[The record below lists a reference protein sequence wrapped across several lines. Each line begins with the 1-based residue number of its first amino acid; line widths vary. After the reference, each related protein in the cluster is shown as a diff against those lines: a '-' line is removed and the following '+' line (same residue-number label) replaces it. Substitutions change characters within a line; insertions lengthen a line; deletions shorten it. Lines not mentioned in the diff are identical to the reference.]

1 VEIYDNYREIF
12 WMNIQLT
19 ITAEHDLDVR
29 HLERNRL
36 RIEEA
41 IKKLEDAL
49 AHTIKIETKGI

>member
-1 VEIYDNYREIF
+1 
-12 WMNIQLT
+12 MNVQLT

-49 AHTIKIETKGI
+49 AHTIEIETKGI